1 MLWIDH
7 VQVLQGSSQLHHV
20 QVAISMIASC
30 PINDIRSNLR
40 VSQWSARRSL
50 SICLLL
56 PLCTTEV
63 PRCQTATHETFFQWY
78 RPYWIMLIICLCSK
92 VNIFILGSRHWA
104 CMYMHMYMIRLWF
117 QILFVFICY
126 NSELLIL
133 WQCKVVHSWMLLLFC
148 SRFLPACRR
157 CLSSDLGDCLVP
169 TRDYRPYVGLFP
181 MIDGKLP
188 SPHTLLLVQLDPRQ
202 VVK

>member
-1 MLWIDH
+1 MWILLWDHSSWQEFKFLKHETHVARGVVESCTSASYRYRLTSRFTKLTVMLWIDH

-117 QILFVFICY
+117 QILFVFY
-126 NSELLIL
+126 LLQLWTAHSLAVQSRAFVDATFIL
-133 WQCKVVHSWMLLLFC
+133 
-148 SRFLPACRR
+148 
-157 CLSSDLGDCLVP
+157 
-169 TRDYRPYVGLFP
+169 
-181 MIDGKLP
+181 
-188 SPHTLLLVQLDPRQ
+188 
-202 VVK
+202 